1 MPSLFSQQYNK
12 QSRTISGVGNLLFQ
26 DDVILLCNTTTGAVS
41 LTLLDIPANVWSTQS
56 KLYVVDSGN
65 NASVNNITINAPV
78 GFTVNGQASTTINT
92 NGGCVIINPVSNTNY
107 LSIGGAGGGGACC
120 TITPITNAN
129 MLILINTNA
138 VEPTKLY
145 LITDAGYSDG
155 GVLVQGITTN
165 SISVEGRGYFYNA
178 DYQLVGNYSGVSGF
192 NTALGIWYSTY
203 AGAVSVGDVVIWNNR
218 HYKNLTGVWYDGLN
232 NPNSDAVNWQ
242 LLNRTATTGYIFDI
256 GFVRYDVLNNQVVY
270 RADEFNN
277 EVELGFTKF
286 IDSLTYFP
294 FGRDNY
300 TNNKVFGNSVMNVC
314 NSFYFQYIGNVCSS
328 ESVIEIQN
336 DNNTVG
342 TSFIHNVVKNGSSA
356 GIKNSTGNIIKNIL
370 DNNSTFAISK
380 LLSSDSNIE
389 NNFLASG
396 QLSLAEIVNGSNI
409 ISNCFT
415 SGSYLQVQGTASKLT
430 FELNSLNSN
439 GRVMLDD
446 VDGGSINN
454 CVFENSGQVAI
465 LNRVFTWSHQ
475 DCRIDKL
482 VSTFAYNIDMSVDYS
497 LPLLTL
503 TIPVDF
509 EYIGNWVLDNGNLAT
524 QIAKISYAS
533 GLPPT
538 HYVNF
543 RPRQGTQVPFAHTL
557 VAGAVINNLCCD
569 AIAPV
574 NNLTGR
580 VNGCDF
586 IQYVRSGDFWI
597 RTNLVLL
604 A

>member
-12 QSRTISGVGNLLFQ
+12 QSRTITGVGNLLFQ

-107 LSIGGAGGGGACC
+107 LSIGSGGGGGACC

-145 LITDAGYSDG
+145 LITDAQYSDG

-192 NTALGIWYSTY
+192 GSALGIWYSSY
-203 AGAVSVGDVVIWNNR
+203 AGAVSIGDVVIWNNR
-218 HYKNLTGVWYDGLN
+218 HYKNITGVWYDGVN
-232 NPNSDAVNWQ
+232 NPNNDAVNWQ

-277 EVELGFTKF
+277 EVELGFAKF
-286 IDSLTYFP
+286 VDSLTFFP

-314 NSFYFQYIGNVCSS
+314 NSFYFQYIGNICSS
-328 ESVIEIQN
+328 ESIIEIQN
-336 DNNTVG
+336 DNNTIG
-342 TSFIHNVVKNGSSA
+342 TSFIYNAVKNGSSA

-370 DNNSTFAISK
+370 DNNSTLGISK
-380 LLSSDSNIE
+380 LLSSDSTIE
-389 NNFLASG
+389 NNFLSSA
-396 QLSLAEIVNGSNI
+396 QLSLSEIVGGSTING
-409 ISNCFT
+409 NCLT
-415 SGSYLQVQGTASKLT
+415 SGSYLQVQGTASKLG

-446 VDGGSINN
+446 VNGGSINN

-465 LNRVFTWSHQ
+465 LNRVFGWSHQ

-482 VSTFAYNIDMSVDYS
+482 FSNFAYSIDMLVDYS

-509 EYIGNWVLDNGNLAT
+509 EYIGDWRLENGNLGT

-533 GLPPT
+533 GFPPT

-543 RPRQGTQVPFAHTL
+543 RPQQTTQVPFAHTL

-580 VNGCDF
+580 ANGCDF